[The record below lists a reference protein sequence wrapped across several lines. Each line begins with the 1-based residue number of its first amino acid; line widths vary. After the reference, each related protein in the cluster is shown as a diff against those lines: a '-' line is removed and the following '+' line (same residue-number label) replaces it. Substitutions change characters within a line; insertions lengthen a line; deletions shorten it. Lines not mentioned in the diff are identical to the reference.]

1 MDGCTNMNDINHLNV
16 VGEVTPQELVK
27 QCRAGFDMLAKAL
40 PNKRSLADQAAAL
53 ELMAESARRA
63 AEAIQQEGLRIE
75 AQYGA
80 GR

>member
-1 MDGCTNMNDINHLNV
+1 MNDINHLNL

-40 PNKRSLADQAAAL
+40 ANKRSLADQAAAL

-63 AEAIQQEGLRIE
+63 DEAIQRERLRIE

>member
-1 MDGCTNMNDINHLNV
+1 MNDINHLNL

-40 PNKRSLADQAAAL
+40 ANKRSLADQAAAL

-63 AEAIQQEGLRIE
+63 DEAIQQERLRIE